1 MLDQTPGGL
10 QFTRGKLTH
19 IAGLPSLMFRPP
31 GKAATL
37 DESPPF
43 EVQPVDIESSPHHFP
58 AMRLAE
64 IGEIICIND
73 FPLKFSGL
81 HDTAFHQPRDIHR

>member
-19 IAGLPSLMFRPP
+19 IAGPPSLMFRPP

-43 EVQPVDIESSPHHFP
+43 EVQPVDIVRASTIQRF
-58 AMRLAE
+58 
-64 IGEIICIND
+64 GKTTN
-73 FPLKFSGL
+73 PL
-81 HDTAFHQPRDIHR
+81 T